1 MTLFGYGDTNKA
13 IAKKFAGECIIFDDK
28 FSEAG
33 VDEWGNR
40 LLPSHLFDPK
50 DSKIEIVSPGIPP
63 FHPLVKK
70 ARNPMSDY
78 DFFADSLGFNIWISG
93 TNGKTTTTEITTHL
107 LKKWGAKS
115 GGNIGTPLAQM
126 GDTPIKVLETSS
138 FTMHYTKVAK
148 PNIYLLLPITPD
160 HLSWHGSFEAYEAA
174 KLSVLDR
181 MYEAEAIIL
190 PKKYA
195 EIPTDGYKIVY
206 EEAKDLADFFG
217 IDITRIAHKEPFL
230 LNSVM
235 ALGVLK
241 ILFDELDYDLLNSYK
256 VGAHKIEEFFDKKE
270 RLWVNDSKATNANA
284 TAAAL
289 KRYKDRKIHLIFG
302 GDDKGASLEEVFFV
316 ASKIDVIFYLIG
328 SNIERTKRLCERFGK
343 PFIECGTLEIAIS
356 KIDKAFHK
364 GEVGLLS
371 PAAASLD
378 QFGSYK
384 ERGELFVRLIQAL

>member
-1 MTLFGYGDTNKA
+1 MTLFGYGTTNKA
-13 IAKKFAGECIIFDDK
+13 IAKKFAGKCVVFDDK
-28 FSEAG
+28 FSEAS

-40 LLPSHLFDPK
+40 LLPSHLFDPEA
-50 DSKIEIVSPGIPP
+50 SEMEIVTPGIPP
-63 FHPLVKK
+63 SHPLVQN

-93 TNGKTTTTEITTHL
+93 TNGKTSTTEMTTHL
-107 LKKWGAKS
+107 LEKRGAKS
-115 GGNIGTPLAQM
+115 GGNIGTPIAQM

-160 HLSWHGSFEAYEAA
+160 HLSWHGSFEAYEAD

-181 MYEAEAIIL
+181 MYEGEAIIL

-195 EIPTDGYKIVY
+195 EVPTDGYKILY
-206 EEAKDLADFFG
+206 EGAEDLADFFG
-217 IDITRIAHKEPFL
+217 IDTARIAHKEPFL

-235 ALGVLK
+235 ALGVSK
-241 ILFDELDYDLLNSYK
+241 ILFDEVDYDLLNSYK
-256 VGAHKIEEFFDKKE
+256 IGAHRVEEFFDKKG
-270 RLWVNDSKATNANA
+270 RLWVDDSKATNANA

-289 KRYKDRKIHLIFG
+289 KRYKDRKVHLIFG
-302 GDDKGASLEEVFFV
+302 GDDKGASLEEAFL
-316 ASKIDVIFYLIG
+316 ATSMMDVLFYLIG
-328 SNIERTKRLCERFGK
+328 SNIERAKRLCERFGK
-343 PFIECGTLEIAIS
+343 PFIECGTLEVAVGE
-356 KIDKAFHK
+356 IDKAFKK

-378 QFGSYK
+378 QFSSYK
-384 ERGELFVRLIQAL
+384 ERGELFVKAVLAL